1 MARKRIL
8 WLCSWYPNKTEPY
21 NGDFV
26 KRHAEAVSIYCDV
39 QVIHVARDKN
49 SIDSGINSQENNQQ
63 AGLTEQII
71 YYNVLPTGGKLLQQI
86 RSHKKMIR
94 LYKQAISKYIDENG
108 KPDLVH
114 VHTGMK
120 AGPAALWMK
129 KKFGIPYIITEHWS
143 GFLDNADEKLKDTP
157 LSFQKGWKKV
167 INGATAISAVSATLA
182 KGLANCIKIKSPI
195 VIPNVVN
202 TNIFSYDE
210 TKLNNNTTPTFI
222 HISGMQP
229 LKNPD
234 LIIEAFQKLITEFPE
249 AKLYMIGAKPEKLI
263 QKASQLGNGKQVEF
277 FEEMPQKDLY
287 DFIRQSTALILFSSY
302 ETFGCVIIEANACGV
317 PVIVSDIPVF
327 HETVKQDVNGIFV
340 EPGNTEALAIAMK
353 QIINTNTQWNK
364 TAVAA
369 NAIAQYSY
377 SVVGKQFLN
386 WYEEIIQ
393 HSRREE

>member
-1 MARKRIL
+1 MSRKRIL

-39 QVIHVARDKN
+39 HIIHVARDKN
-49 SIDSGINSQENNQQ
+49 AVSSATNSKESSLQP
-63 AGLTEQII
+63 GLTEQIV
-71 YYNVLPTGGKLLQQI
+71 YYNVSSTGGKLIEQI

-94 LYKQAISKYIDENG
+94 LYQQAIHRYIDENG

-120 AGPAALWMK
+120 AGLAALWMK

-143 GFLDNADEKLKDTP
+143 GFLDNADEKLNDTP

-167 INGATAISAVSATLA
+167 IGGARAISAVSATLA
-182 KGLANCIKIKSPI
+182 KGLVKCFKIKSPL

-202 TNIFSYDE
+202 TTIFSYDE
-210 TKLNNNTTPTFI
+210 PNLNKNSPPTFI

-229 LKNPD
+229 LKNPQ
-234 LIIEAFQKLITEFPE
+234 LILEAFQKLSTEFPE
-249 AKLYMIGAKPEKLI
+249 AKLYMIGAKPEKLV
-263 QKASQLGNGKQVEF
+263 QKVSQIGKQISF
-277 FEEMPQKDLY
+277 YEEMPQAGLA

-327 HETVKQDVNGIFV
+327 HETVKQATNGIFV
-340 EPGNTEALAIAMK
+340 EPGNIDALALAMK
-353 QIINTNTQWNK
+353 QAIKSNSHWDRN
-364 TAVAA
+364 AVSA
-369 NAIAQYSY
+369 NAAALYSY
-377 SVVGKQFLN
+377 SVIGKQFLN

-393 HSRREE
+393 HSRQKN